1 MAYLPR
7 ENRRRKKR
15 YSIFALVWAW
25 LAFLTIVLLV
35 VGLVRVISVGKNR
48 QDLTRS
54 TIDRSLQLA
63 VASYRSQL
71 NNAKTLLAA
80 LLRHKTFL
88 AQVKA
93 SAPNVLDTILVVP
106 ASQDTNFFVGVWN
119 NRQQLL
125 AKTTVSRSF
134 EFASENLSNDLTN
147 ALKRQGTNR
156 IERDPSG
163 LARSILVAP
172 IVEESSPEPIG
183 ILVVGFYLD
192 DAVFDQTF
200 SFNDRQELIVVANG
214 EYISTRLD
222 GTDGMP
228 LAGKPAP
235 PLVVD
240 AEKRSVATSFFTLTS
255 AQGDFDFKFVPL
267 SERPDPPSMLGM
279 GIPATSLAE
288 QAFGLFNDYVL
299 PFFLVFVV
307 VGAVGLV
314 YTRDLNS
321 GILTLRT
328 AMVRLSAGDLS
339 TKIPVDRPDEIG
351 DLAGGLERVRQRSL
365 SELEAARV
373 EKQSYA
379 NTIAAIPVAIITTN
393 SAQQISLVNP
403 AAERLLKE
411 THQQLAGKPL
421 VSLFLGDSASDLSG
435 LAWVFEPAASGAANT
450 FPVHLAHHLS
460 LRKNSLTKVDVVSS
474 PIVIGENISGFVHVL
489 LDATTHEA
497 ELRAKDDFMVMASH
511 ELRTPLAKL
520 RAANELFA
528 EAYADKNWEQ
538 MEALLENNRRTIVRF
553 QMFVENLI
561 VYGSVQ
567 AGRFRVRTALTDY
580 NKVLKD
586 ALVEIGPFYHSGK
599 GVVEWHSTIPT
610 PCMVPVDAHRIGQV
624 LFNLLS
630 NAIKY
635 GKADTPISVSVFVE
649 NNSVV
654 TRVVNDGPR
663 IPPEDQAQIFNRYF
677 RGSDADSE
685 ETGLG
690 LGLAIARDIVE
701 QHGGEIGVES
711 DDEHGT
717 CFWFR
722 LPAAQ

>member
-1 MAYLPR
+1 MNHLPR
-7 ENRRRKKR
+7 ENRRRRKR
-15 YSIFALVWAW
+15 YSIFVLVWAW
-25 LAFLTIVLLV
+25 LSILTVVMVL
-35 VGLVRVISVGKNR
+35 VGLARAISAGQSR
-48 QDLTRS
+48 QQLVHS
-54 TIDRSLQLA
+54 MVDRSLQLA

-71 NNAKTLLAA
+71 NDAKTLLAA

-106 ASQDTNFFVGVWN
+106 SPQGTNFFVGVWDN
-119 NRQQLL
+119 QQQLL
-125 AKTTVSRSF
+125 AKNTVSHSF
-134 EFASENLSNDLTN
+134 EFASENLSNDLAK

-172 IVEESSPEPIG
+172 IIEESSPEPIG
-183 ILVVGFYLD
+183 VLVVGFYLD
-192 DAVFDQTF
+192 DSVFHQAFLLNDQ
-200 SFNDRQELIVVANG
+200 QELVVVANG
-214 EYISTRLD
+214 EYISTRLG

-228 LAGKPAP
+228 LTGKPAL
-235 PLVVD
+235 PLIVD
-240 AEKRSVATSFFTLTS
+240 AEKRNVATSFFTFPS

-267 SERPDPPSMLGM
+267 SERPDPSSMLGI
-279 GIPATSLAE
+279 GTPAISLAE
-288 QAFGLFNDYVL
+288 QTFGLFNDYAL

-314 YTRDLNS
+314 YARDLNA

-328 AMVRLSAGDLS
+328 AMLRLSAGDLS

-351 DLAGGLERVRQRSL
+351 DLAGGLERVRQHSL
-365 SELEAARV
+365 NELEAARV

-379 NTIAAIPVAIITTN
+379 NTIAAMPVAIITTN

-411 THQQLAGKPL
+411 TRQQLAGKPL
-421 VSLFLGDSASDLSG
+421 VSLFLSDSALDLSS
-435 LAWVFEPAASGAANT
+435 LAWVFEPATSGAANSS
-450 FPVHLAHHLS
+450 PIHLAQHLS

-520 RAANELFA
+520 RAANELLT

-538 MEALLENNRRTIVRF
+538 MEALLENNQRTILRF
-553 QMFVENLI
+553 QVFVENLI

-567 AGRFRVRTALTDY
+567 AGRFRVRTTLTDY
-580 NKVLKD
+580 NKILND
-586 ALVEIGPFYHSGK
+586 ALVEIQPFYHSGN
-599 GVVEWHSTIPT
+599 GAVELHSTIPT
-610 PCMVPVDAHRIGQV
+610 PCMVPLDARRIGQV

-630 NAIKY
+630 NAVKY
-635 GKADTPISVSVFVE
+635 GKVDTPISVSVLEE
-649 NNSVV
+649 NASVV
-654 TRVVNDGPR
+654 TRVVSYGPA
-663 IPPEDQAQIFNRYF
+663 IPPEAQAQIFNRYV
-677 RGSDADSE
+677 RGADADSE

-711 DDEHGT
+711 DNEHGT